1 MKYDLNNCQW
11 SEYEFS
17 KSNSD
22 YTHNNPIHNFTR
34 RNLSMPI
41 DMNVLVYLG
50 NMTSDSGS
58 FLESGYLVI
67 DSSLNN
73 IFTGEIGC
81 YATASD
87 FSWDNY
93 GAHLSAIF
101 VGY

>member
-1 MKYDLNNCQW
+1 MHA
-11 SEYEFS
+11 SI
-17 KSNSD
+17 
-22 YTHNNPIHNFTR
+22 IHNFTR

-58 FLESGYLVI
+58 FLESGYLVK
-67 DSSLNN
+67 DNSLNN
-73 IFTGEIGC
+73 IFTGEVGC
-81 YATASD
+81 YSSSPN

-93 GAHLSAIF
+93 IGYLSAIF